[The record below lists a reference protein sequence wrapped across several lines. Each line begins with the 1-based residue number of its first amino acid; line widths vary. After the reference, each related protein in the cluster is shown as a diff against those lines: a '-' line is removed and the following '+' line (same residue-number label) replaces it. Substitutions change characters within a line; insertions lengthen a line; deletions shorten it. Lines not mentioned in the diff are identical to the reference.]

1 MKCGSITLSSF
12 MTSKKIDAWFK
23 KEAVSVGEVD
33 QARSS
38 ESWGK
43 LAVSLEELYK
53 ARKSMYEA
61 AKNGKRVQ
69 IIDSIELGDE
79 IDGGGRYL
87 VRPPLVGR
95 DAGILAGALRAK
107 SISGVVVCR
116 EPSTDLGLCPIV
128 ALGSGVVVRVQIK
141 EPENPERPTCAW
153 FDHAIEELGNHVLNK
168 LNTESR
174 HSRQLDYLLA
184 HIPAAP
190 THAGLYRAAI
200 KLCQTLQS
208 NCV

>member
-43 LAVSLEELYK
+43 LAVSLEELYE
-53 ARKSMYEA
+53 ARKSRYEA

-95 DAGILAGALRAK
+95 DAGILAGALRA
-107 SISGVVVCR
+107 
-116 EPSTDLGLCPIV
+116 
-128 ALGSGVVVRVQIK
+128 
-141 EPENPERPTCAW
+141 
-153 FDHAIEELGNHVLNK
+153 
-168 LNTESR
+168 
-174 HSRQLDYLLA
+174 
-184 HIPAAP
+184 
-190 THAGLYRAAI
+190 
-200 KLCQTLQS
+200 
-208 NCV
+208 